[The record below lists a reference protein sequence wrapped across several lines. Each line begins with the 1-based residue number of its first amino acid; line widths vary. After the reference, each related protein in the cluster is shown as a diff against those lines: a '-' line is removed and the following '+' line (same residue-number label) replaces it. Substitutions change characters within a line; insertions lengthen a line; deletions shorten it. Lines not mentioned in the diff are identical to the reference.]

1 MIFRCSVKVCPIYT
15 SSSQSLLDDLFCV
28 GGTSHTLL
36 RKPVRMQLMRFVDS
50 PEIYS
55 CPNGQKYSQLHGTQ
69 VFMASLAFLPTCQP
83 NTFFLFERDSSVS
96 KAKHTPTHFAGGLCN
111 SIILSFSHT
120 LKRKLHLPTGSFKML
135 PVVNLHLFLS
145 VKVAKSEVMFNFC
158 MGYNPFLMK
167 AHLKS

>member
-36 RKPVRMQLMRFVDS
+36 RKPVRIQLMRFVDS

-83 NTFFLFERDSSVS
+83 NTFLLCERDSSVS

-111 SIILSFSHT
+111 SIIL
-120 LKRKLHLPTGSFKML
+120 KML
-135 PVVNLHLFLS
+135 PVVVNLHLFLS

-158 MGYNPFLMK
+158 IGYNPFLMK